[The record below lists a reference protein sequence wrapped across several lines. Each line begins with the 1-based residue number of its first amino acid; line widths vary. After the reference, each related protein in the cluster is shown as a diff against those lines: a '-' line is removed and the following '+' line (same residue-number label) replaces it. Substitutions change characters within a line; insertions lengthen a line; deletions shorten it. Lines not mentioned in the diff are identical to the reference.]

1 MHSPFPTPPK
11 SALSSPMH
19 PALKPAPR
27 KARHIRIPAFLPVA
41 LRSRRDGWTVWR
53 QGAFLVALARTR
65 SVAAAAGEVGL
76 SRVSAYRLR
85 GRAGAEDFA
94 AAWDA
99 ALAGAGRRMRKLT
112 GEERL
117 RAATGGLVKPVVW
130 RGCCIAIARKYD
142 ASALLGLLARL
153 GPKPAKAGTA
163 ARFPGRFR

>member
-1 MHSPFPTPPK
+1 MQPVP
-11 SALSSPMH
+11 
-19 PALKPAPR
+19 KPAPR
-27 KARHIRIPAFLPVA
+27 KAQHIRIPAFLPVP

-99 ALAGAGRRMRKLT
+99 ALGGAGRRIRKLT
-112 GEERL
+112 QEERL
-117 RAATGGLVKPVVW
+117 CAATGGLVKPLVW
-130 RGCCIAIARKYD
+130 RGRCIAIARKFD
-142 ASALLGLLARL
+142 TAALLGLLLRL
-153 GPKPAKAGTA
+153 DPKPVKAGTA
-163 ARFPGRFR
+163 ARFPGVFR